1 MGFPGGSDSKESA
14 CSGGDWDLI
23 LGLVRSSGEGNG
35 YPLQYSCLK
44 NSMDMEELGVTEQLM
59 MTNDVQHLL
68 MCLFAICVPY
78 LMIIKIFDHLKNKAV
93 YFLSSI
99 F

>member
-23 LGLVRSSGEGNG
+23 LGSGRSYGVGNG

-44 NSMDMEELGVTEQLM
+44 NSMDREELCVTEQLM
-59 MTNDVQHLL
+59 MTNDVEHLL

-78 LMIIKIFDHLKNKAV
+78 LMIIKIFHHLKNKAV